1 MDWSLQAGAS
11 EFGVGRDT
19 LRKALTDAGH
29 KLTRERVTFST
40 RTIHEALSKRGGL
53 EAAREAE
60 TWERHRQLKLENE
73 KTEGTHWDKQEC
85 LDLIGTILQAV
96 RSRITSLPTTQ
107 ASSVNPTD
115 PESGYNALQAWV
127 DSVMPLLRSD
137 IQALSETAEK
147 EEEEE

>member
-29 KLTRERVTFST
+29 KLTGERVTFST

-60 TWERHRQLKLENE
+60 TWERHRQLTLENE
-73 KTEGTHWDKQEC
+73 KAEGTHWDREEC
-85 LDLIGTILQAV
+85 LALIASMEQPRRARIMSMPTILAPQ
-96 RSRITSLPTTQ
+96 
-107 ASSVNPTD
+107 VNPSD
-115 PESGYNALQAWV
+115 PPHAYAVLTGWVESAMQLFREDVSAV
-127 DSVMPLLRSD
+127 
-137 IQALSETAEK
+137 AEPK
-147 EEEEE
+147 DKTE